1 MIHTPSHTMSPPPSP
16 KKMIPQSSHRMKVNS
31 NMDMETDNEI
41 ITLSKSKYP
50 ELVNAAVGST
60 VRGNWEGI
68 VKSIEG
74 DTAQVELM
82 TQEIESENG
91 GYPADFTLREGFA
104 LGYVESWRGP
114 VLFWIKLNSRGLI
127 ERCKITDPS
136 FHNWQGL
143 SFAVLGNIIPDF
155 PLCNK
160 SFDLTYSGNDL

>member
-91 GYPADFTLREGFA
+91 ADREYKRMSNQTGSQENT
-104 LGYVESWRGP
+104 GNESD
-114 VLFWIKLNSRGLI
+114 
-127 ERCKITDPS
+127 ED
-136 FHNWQGL
+136 
-143 SFAVLGNIIPDF
+143 
-155 PLCNK
+155 
-160 SFDLTYSGNDL
+160 Y